1 MRKPKTIIYGI
12 ILLFVGFF
20 LASSC
25 ASYILNKNNLLSEN
39 DILFKK
45 LPSQNKTVYFLGLRH
60 LGLEA
65 YYKNLS
71 TKIDSLNAAEFNFIL
86 ERKSNKK
93 DLLQT
98 QKDTIA
104 FKKFRKIMSFS
115 FADKAVQ
122 NKIKSLLDKYELVI
136 QPDYNDMNVS
146 PNSSKHVD
154 LSLSEM
160 IQAYEDE
167 QGIIE
172 LYECDNETD
181 INSDYD
187 CDKMPRK
194 ERNYFFNEIVLNSRN
209 QLIVDAINNSK
220 HDKILVLYGE
230 KHFEGISEILEKQK

>member
-1 MRKPKTIIYGI
+1 MRKPKIIIYGF
-12 ILLFVGFF
+12 ILLFIGLFF
-20 LASSC
+20 TSSC
-25 ASYILNKNNLLSEN
+25 ASYILKKNNLLSEN

-60 LGLEA
+60 VGLEA
-65 YYKNLS
+65 YYENLS
-71 TKIDSLNAAEFNFIL
+71 AKIDSLNEAEFNFIL
-86 ERKSNKK
+86 ERKSSKK

-115 FADKAVQ
+115 FADKSVQ
-122 NKIKSLLDKYELVI
+122 NKVKSLLDKYNLI
-136 QPDYNDMNVS
+136 FQPDYDDINVS
-146 PNSSKHVD
+146 TNSSKHVD
-154 LSLSEM
+154 LSLTEM

-167 QGIIE
+167 RRVIE
-172 LYECDNETD
+172 LYECDSDTD
-181 INSDYD
+181 INSEYD

-194 ERNYFFNEIVLNSRN
+194 ERDYFFNEIVLNSRN

-230 KHFEGISEILEKQK
+230 KHFEGVSEILEQQK